1 MSSDAPAYAPLWCKS
16 YYSFLEGASAPDDLV
31 ARAAQLGLPALA
43 LTDRDGVYGAPAA
56 HEAARAAGVA
66 LVVGCQVTVRDGG
79 GGGGGEPLLSTP
91 IRGMV
96 DRSTIDGPAN
106 AHAAAPRASLMVDR
120 STISHSP
127 TARTDPPRPTR
138 THDASTLLLLATD
151 RPGYANLCRLLTRG
165 RLRAPKGHCDLGW
178 DDLCEHAD
186 GLLALWGAG
195 GPTSLRRLAALRE
208 AFGNRLYAL
217 AVRHLQTRDRR
228 REAAVRRRADR
239 LGVPVVAATEVLY
252 HARAKRP
259 LQDVLTCLR
268 EGTTVQQA
276 GLRLRPNDRHAL
288 LPANAFAR
296 LFADDPAAVAR
307 TREVAARCAFSLGDL
322 RYRYP
327 SERLPFGLT
336 TAGWLEHLARQ
347 GARERFGTPVPP
359 DMAARL
365 DTELALIHELD
376 YDGYFL
382 TMHEIVR
389 FCREQGILCQGR
401 GSAANSITC
410 YCLKIT
416 AVNPREVDL
425 LFERF
430 ISRERAEPPDIDL
443 DIEHDRREEVIR
455 HVYDKYGR
463 ERAAMV
469 ANVVRFRPRSAI
481 REVGKALGLPAVNL
495 DRLAKLAS
503 HYRADEMPD
512 ETLRQAGLDPA
523 APLVA
528 RFRRLVDEIQSVPRH
543 LSIHPGGFL
552 LGHEPV
558 HDLVPIENAAMEGR
572 TVIQWDKYAVESL
585 GLFKVDLLGLGALN
599 HLHRAFDLLRAH
611 RGLDLSLARIPRDD
625 RATFAMLHRGD
636 SVGTFQ
642 VESRA
647 QMNMLP
653 RLRPENY
660 YDLVIQVAIIR
671 PGPITGGMLHPYIER
686 RHGREKVEYPHP
698 SLEPILRKTLGV
710 PLFQEQV
717 MRLAMV
723 AADYTPGEADQ
734 LRRDMATWRVHG
746 PMEQHRE
753 KLVGRMVAK
762 GIRAD
767 FAERVFAQIKGFGE
781 YGFPESHAASF
792 ALIAYATSWLKC
804 HHPDV
809 FACALLN
816 AQPMGFYTSGTIVE
830 DAKRHGLTILP
841 IDVSAS
847 SWDCTLEVVSRDGGV
862 RGSAP
867 GSALRPSGSLG
878 PAARFAWSG
887 PTHTSVAAPPPL
899 GIRMGLRYVKGMSR
913 DVAERIIAT
922 RGHRDIADLSRRA
935 RVAVEVLTALA
946 ECGALA
952 SLEPERRRA
961 LWVVH
966 GLSRRERP
974 EQLVLALPEAAA
986 PVLPELGWF
995 DTVNWDWKRG
1005 GHSPRAHLLEP
1016 LRGQLRE
1023 RGWPTAEEVNRL
1035 PHGAWC
1041 DYVGIV
1047 ICRQRPHTAKGVTF
1061 MTLEDET
1068 GFVNA
1073 LAWNDVWERFRV
1085 LARTLSLMG
1094 VSGRI
1099 QTADGVSHIIIDTI
1113 WEPRLSQ
1120 VPVPSPSHDFH

>member
-1 MSSDAPAYAPLWCKS
+1 MSTYVPLWCKS

-31 ARAAQLGLPALA
+31 ARAAALKLPALA
-43 LTDRDGVYGAPAA
+43 LTDKDGVYGVPAA
-56 HEAARAAGVA
+56 YQAARGAGIA
-66 LVVGCQVTVRDGG
+66 LIIGSQVTVVDAGLAAMRSDGDV
-79 GGGGGEPLLSTP
+79 
-91 IRGMV
+91 MV
-96 DRSTIDGPAN
+96 DPSTIAGLASGSVDPFGG
-106 AHAAAPRASLMVDR
+106 APTVDT
-120 STISHSP
+120 STIV
-127 TARTDPPRPTR
+127 
-138 THDASTLLLLATD
+138 LLATD
-151 RPGYANLCRLLTRG
+151 RRGYTNLCRLLTAG
-165 RLRAPKGHCDLGW
+165 RLRSPKGTCLVTW
-178 DDLCEHAD
+178 DEVAAHAD
-186 GLLALWGAG
+186 GLLALWGSGASLLAREDGSGAARAAG
-195 GPTSLRRLAALRE
+195 TLRE
-208 AFGNRLYAL
+208 AFGDRLYAL
-217 AVRHLQTRDRR
+217 VARHRQATDTRA
-228 REAAVRRRADR
+228 EARLRRRAAR
-239 LGVPVVAATEVLY
+239 FGLGTVATVEVLY
-252 HARAKRP
+252 HVKEKRP
-259 LQDVLTCLR
+259 LQDVLTCVR
-268 EGTTVQQA
+268 EGVTVQQA
-276 GLRLRPNDRHAL
+276 GLRLRPNDRHAIL
-288 LPANAFAR
+288 GPRAFAR
-296 LFADDPAAVAR
+296 LFRDDPAAVTR
-307 TREVAARCAFSLGDL
+307 TLEIAERCRFDLGDL

-327 SERLPFGLT
+327 SEHLPFGMS
-336 TAGWLEHLARQ
+336 TARWLDHLAWQ
-347 GARERFGTPVPP
+347 GARGRFGDPVPR
-359 DMAARL
+359 DMGARM

-382 TMHEIVR
+382 TMYEIVR

-443 DIEHDRREEVIR
+443 DIEHDRREEVIQ
-455 HVYDKYGR
+455 HVYAKYGR

-503 HYRADEMPD
+503 HYRADDIED
-512 ETLRQAGLDPA
+512 ETFRGAGFDPA
-523 APLVA
+523 SPLIA
-528 RFRRLVDEIQSVPRH
+528 HFRRLVDEIQEVPRH

-558 HDLVPIENAAMEGR
+558 HDLVPIENATMPGR

-599 HLHRAFDLLRAH
+599 HLHRAFDLLRRH
-611 RGLDLSLARIPRDD
+611 RGLEMSLARIPRDD
-625 RATFAMLHRGD
+625 RPTFAMLHRGD

-653 RLRPENY
+653 RLRPDNY

-734 LRRDMATWRVHG
+734 LRRDMATWRSHG
-746 PMEQHRE
+746 PMEQHRD
-753 KLVGRMVAK
+753 KLVTRMVAK
-762 GIRAD
+762 GIAPD
-767 FAERVFAQIKGFGE
+767 FAERVFQQIKGFGE

-809 FACALLN
+809 FTCALLN

-830 DAKRHGLTILP
+830 DAKRHNIPILP
-841 IDVSAS
+841 IDVTLSE
-847 SWDCTLEVVSRDGGV
+847 WDCILEPVRDGGV
-862 RGSAP
+862 CGSAP
-867 GSALRPSGSLG
+867 GDSGRRPER
-878 PAARFAWSG
+878 ARRAKRGAWSG
-887 PTHTSVAAPPPL
+887 LTHTSVASPTPMAV
-899 GIRMGLRYVKGMSR
+899 RMGLRYVKGMR
-913 DVAERIIAT
+913 REVAERIVAM
-922 RGHRDIADLSRRA
+922 RPYRDIADLHRRA
-935 RVAVEVLTALA
+935 QVPIETLTSLA
-946 ECGALA
+946 ECGGLA
-952 SLEPERRRA
+952 GFEAERRRA

-966 GLSRRERP
+966 GISRRDRP
-974 EQLVLALPEAAA
+974 EQLLLALPEAAA

-995 DTVNWDWKRG
+995 DSVNWDWKRG

-1016 LRGQLRE
+1016 LREQLQA

-1035 PHGAWC
+1035 RHGVRC

-1073 LAWNDVWERFRV
+1073 LAWNDIWERFRV

-1094 VSGRI
+1094 VTGKI
-1099 QTADGVSHIIIDTI
+1099 QTADGVAHIIIDTI

>member
-1 MSSDAPAYAPLWCKS
+1 MAAYVPLWCKS

-31 ARAAQLGLPALA
+31 ARAAALGLSALA
-43 LTDRDGVYGAPAA
+43 LTDRDGVYGIPAA
-56 HEAARAAGVA
+56 HEAAKAAGVRL
-66 LVVGCQVTVRDGG
+66 LVGSQVAVAG
-79 GGGGGEPLLSTP
+79 SAP
-91 IRGMV
+91 IATRTGRMV
-96 DRSTIDGPAN
+96 DPSTI
-106 AHAAAPRASLMVDR
+106 
-120 STISHSP
+120 
-127 TARTDPPRPTR
+127 
-138 THDASTLLLLATD
+138 LLLAGD
-151 RPGYANLCRLLTRG
+151 RRGYANLCRLLTRG
-165 RLRAPKGHCDLGW
+165 RLRAPKGECRLDW
-178 DDLCEHAD
+178 DDLLAHHE
-186 GLLALWGAG
+186 GLLALWVAQ
-195 GPTSLRRLAALRE
+195 GPPPPLRRLRDLRD
-208 AFGNRLYAL
+208 AFGDRLYAL
-217 AVRHLQTRDRR
+217 AARHRLAADAG
-228 REAAVRRRADR
+228 REFALRRRAAR
-239 LGVPVVAATEVLY
+239 LGTPVVAGLEVLY
-252 HARAKRP
+252 HARARRP

-268 EGTTVQQA
+268 EGTTVAQA
-276 GLRLRPNDRHAL
+276 GPRLRANDHHAL
-288 LPANAFAR
+288 PSPRAFAR
-296 LFADDPAAVAR
+296 LFADDPAAIAR
-307 TREVAARCAFSLGDL
+307 TCEVAGRCGFDLGDL

-327 SERLPFGLT
+327 AEHLPFGMS
-336 TAGWLEHLARQ
+336 TARWLDHLAHQ
-347 GARERFGTPVPP
+347 GARERFGDPVPP
-359 DMAARL
+359 DMGARL
-365 DTELALIHELD
+365 AKELALIHELD

-382 TMHEIVR
+382 TMYEIVR

-401 GSAANSITC
+401 GSAANSIAC

-463 ERAAMV
+463 DRAAMV

-481 REVGKALGLPAVNL
+481 REVGKVMGLPAVNL

-503 HYRADEMPD
+503 HYRADDLPD
-512 ETLRQAGLDPA
+512 ETLRGAGFDPA
-523 APLVA
+523 APLVT
-528 RFRRLVDEIQSVPRH
+528 RFRQLVDEIQSVPRH

-558 HDLVPIENAAMEGR
+558 HDLVPIENATMPGR

-599 HLHRAFDLLRAH
+599 HLHRAFDLLREH
-611 RGLDLSLARIPRDD
+611 RGTNLSLARIPRED
-625 RATFAMLHRGD
+625 RATLAMLHRGD

-686 RHGREKVEYPHP
+686 RHGREKVDYPHP

-734 LRRDMATWRVHG
+734 LRRDMATWRTHG

-762 GIRAD
+762 GIAPD
-767 FAERVFAQIKGFGE
+767 FAERVFLQIKGFGE

-792 ALIAYATSWLKC
+792 ALIAYATAWLKC

-809 FACALLN
+809 FTCALLN

-830 DAKRHGLTILP
+830 DAKRHGLVILP
-841 IDVSAS
+841 IDVASS
-847 SWDCTLEVVSRDGGV
+847 SWDCTLEPVMRADGREGPV
-862 RGSAP
+862 P

-878 PAARFAWSG
+878 PSAR
-887 PTHTSVAAPPPL
+887 VARNRPLAHVGASPPVM
-899 GIRMGLRYVKGMSR
+899 GIRMGLRYAKGMAQE
-913 DVAERIIAT
+913 VAERIIAT
-922 RGHRDIADLSRRA
+922 RPHRDIADLSRKA
-935 RVAVEVLTALA
+935 AVPIETLTALA

-952 SLEPERRRA
+952 GFEPERRRA

-966 GLSRRERP
+966 GLSRRDRP
-974 EQLVLALPEAAA
+974 EQLLLPLDDAPA
-986 PVLPELGWF
+986 PVLPGLGWF

-1016 LRGQLRE
+1016 LRDQLRE
-1023 RGWPTAEEVNRL
+1023 RGWPTAGEVNRL

-1041 DYVGIV
+1041 DYAGIV

-1099 QTADGVSHIIIDTI
+1099 QTADGVSHVIIDTI
-1113 WEPRLSQ
+1113 WEPRLSRL
-1120 VPVPSPSHDFH
+1120 PVPSPSHDFH